1 MIAQLGAVPS
11 DRVVMRVDPSLSAEL
26 RDFPNNQ
33 TRSQPNRVMNEPR
46 VALDAEHAQVLLARA
61 WESVVGGP
69 APPQGVLLLTA
80 QWALETDCGRSMPGH
95 NFAGIKAARS
105 APGASFRTVE
115 GYGASRREVTAR
127 FRVYDSA
134 ELGARDYV
142 RLLASR
148 YPAALAAA
156 RDGNTSAF
164 SRSLAAGGYFTADPC
179 AYERGLEQ
187 HLLAL
192 QGGAV
197 PAKPANGS
205 ALVSEGALWG
215 LLRALCRD
223 PEEA

>member
-1 MIAQLGAVPS
+1 M
-11 DRVVMRVDPSLSAEL
+11 VMRVDPGLSAEF
-26 RDFPNNQ
+26 RDFPSSQ
-33 TRSQPNRVMNEPR
+33 ARSQPARLMTEPR
-46 VALDAEHAQVLLARA
+46 AALDAERAQALLARA

-95 NFAGIKAARS
+95 NFGGIKAARS
-105 APGASFRTVE
+105 AAGASFRTVE
-115 GYGASRREVTAR
+115 GYGAARREVTAR

-156 RDGNTSAF
+156 RDGNTSGF
-164 SRSLAAGGYFTADPC
+164 SHALAAGGYYTADPR

-192 QGGAV
+192 QGGAA
-197 PAKPANGS
+197 PARPAN
-205 ALVSEGALWG
+205 AAEPVSEGALWG